1 MADAAPTFQ
10 MDYIEQTVD
19 VVAAYVSN
27 NSLPSAELPALIASI
42 HDALN
47 AIGSGPVAA
56 TDESVERP
64 TPGQIR
70 KSIRP
75 DGLISF
81 IDGKSYKTL
90 KRHLTKHGLDPQSYR
105 ERYGLPSDYPTTS
118 ANYSAQRSALA
129 KSPAVRSRAARSR
142 TWRRPRRRRRA
153 VGGADRP
160 RARAAAPAGRSRPPE
175 GAAPARARLSGSGRA
190 SRGAPPPAAGRR
202 VAGGRADRDPRS
214 PPALDRSRR
223 SAAPNP
229 STGDGLR
236 TARRSARWHPAGS
249 CRRRAPGAGPAWS

>member
-129 KSPAVRSRAARSR
+129 KSLGLGQPGRAQ
-142 TWRRPRRRRRA
+142 P
-153 VGGADRP
+153 GGKVSDVED
-160 RARAAAPAGRSRPPE
+160 AAAPAESRRR
-175 GAAPARARLSGSGRA
+175 GGSAAGK
-190 SRGAPPPAAGRR
+190 SRGTSRKVEAA
-202 VAGGRADRDPRS
+202 
-214 PPALDRSRR
+214 
-223 SAAPNP
+223 
-229 STGDGLR
+229 
-236 TARRSARWHPAGS
+236 
-249 CRRRAPGAGPAWS
+249 